1 MANAFLSLY
10 LYLYLSISLSLSL
23 SLSIYLHISAYIRRT
38 GERISLS
45 FRKPLNIL
53 QKYQGALLTG

>member
-1 MANAFLSLY
+1 MANAFLSLSISI
-10 LYLYLSISLSLSL
+10 SISLSLSL